1 MDIPQGASS
10 SMVNVNQT
18 LQPQDVSPIS
28 QRPSKR
34 APRKGKVRRKS
45 RNDKSDPKRERP
57 TAEKS
62 SKRPSTLTPALSPQ
76 DGGDLIP
83 LYEREEL
90 NVTLVTLFSALIN
103 NGMTLLPSLTTS
115 CVHRH

>member
-1 MDIPQGASS
+1 MDIPLEASS
-10 SMVNVNQT
+10 SMVNVNQA

-28 QRPSKR
+28 KPPPKT

-45 RNDKSDPKRERP
+45 RNDGSDPKGERP

-76 DGGDLIP
+76 DDDDLIP
-83 LYEREEL
+83 LHQGEEL
-90 NVTLVTLFSALIN
+90 KATLVTLFSALIN
-103 NGMTLLPSLTTS
+103 NGMIL
-115 CVHRH
+115 